1 MNEFDK
7 WNELKKQIN
16 NKEINLKFRGG
27 DIFFMSIGKNVGSE
41 QVGKGEEFLRPVL
54 VYKKLSKTTFLGI
67 PLTSTKKD
75 WYFEFHYK
83 NKISYAMFNQ
93 MRTFDIKRIKF
104 KYGRI
109 KFNTFKKLSKK
120 LEEFI
125 TPLKREEDPLGRISD
140 KSISQ
145 TNKNVNKIY
154 LSPPHMSGKEIE
166 YVKKVFESNYI
177 APLGEYVD
185 KFENSVKNYTGAK
198 AALALCNATSAL
210 HLALRVLGIKDSKVA
225 VPTFTFIGSVNPIL
239 YERNEPVFIDVDEY
253 WHMDAELLEKAI
265 KENNIK
271 AVVLP
276 HIYGQV
282 ADIEPIKELCEKNGI
297 YLIEDAAESL
307 GAYYKWKMGNGEW
320 KIVHS
325 GTIGVFGVYS
335 FNGNK
340 LLTTSSGGVLV
351 SNDGELIKNAR
362 FLSTQA
368 KESDFIEYVH
378 KEIGFNYRMSNVLAA
393 IGVGQMEVVEER
405 IAKKKEI
412 FEWYQEFLDEEFMPE
427 LPNTRGT
434 RWLTTVVFKNK
445 DPWKV
450 MQNLKDNQIE
460 SRPLWNPMHLQS
472 LFKGVK
478 SYLNGRSE
486 KLFKKGLCLPSGTA
500 LSKNDVKYICEV
512 INEVK

>member
-1 MNEFDK
+1 M
-7 WNELKKQIN
+7 
-16 NKEINLKFRGG
+16 
-27 DIFFMSIGKNVGSE
+27 
-41 QVGKGEEFLRPVL
+41 
-54 VYKKLSKTTFLGI
+54 
-67 PLTSTKKD
+67 
-75 WYFEFHYK
+75 
-83 NKISYAMFNQ
+83 
-93 MRTFDIKRIKF
+93 
-104 KYGRI
+104 
-109 KFNTFKKLSKK
+109 
-120 LEEFI
+120 
-125 TPLKREEDPLGRISD
+125 
-140 KSISQ
+140 
-145 TNKNVNKIY
+145 
-154 LSPPHMSGKEIE
+154 
-166 YVKKVFESNYI
+166 
-177 APLGEYVD
+177 
-185 KFENSVKNYTGAK
+185 
-198 AALALCNATSAL
+198 
-210 HLALRVLGIKDSKVA
+210 
-225 VPTFTFIGSVNPIL
+225 
-239 YERNEPVFIDVDEY
+239 
-253 WHMDAELLEKAI
+253 
-265 KENNIK
+265 
-271 AVVLP
+271 
-276 HIYGQV
+276 
-282 ADIEPIKELCEKNGI
+282 
-297 YLIEDAAESL
+297 
-307 GAYYKWKMGNGEW
+307 
-320 KIVHS
+320 
-325 GTIGVFGVYS
+325 
-335 FNGNK
+335 
-340 LLTTSSGGVLV
+340 TTSSGGVLV